1 MGDMADFFLD
11 EVADFEDAI
20 YDYHNGNMSDE
31 EAYDL
36 GIINELGYEE
46 Y

>member
-11 EVADFEDAI
+11 EVMDFENAI
-20 YDYHNGNMSDE
+20 DDYHNGRMSDE